1 MRAYGGKD
9 PKQEFK
15 KEAFSMFETLLIN
28 IKNEIAKV
36 LMLVEV
42 KSEDQAKKIDEKNK
56 NEINQASSS
65 ANDLGVTEEPQRKIG
80 RNEFCPCGS
89 GKKYKHCHGALK

>member
-1 MRAYGGKD
+1 
-9 PKQEFK
+9 
-15 KEAFSMFETLLIN
+15 MFETLLIN

-65 ANDLGVTEEPQRKIG
+65 ANDLSVKEEPQRKIG

-89 GKKYKHCHGALK
+89 GKKYKHCHGVLK